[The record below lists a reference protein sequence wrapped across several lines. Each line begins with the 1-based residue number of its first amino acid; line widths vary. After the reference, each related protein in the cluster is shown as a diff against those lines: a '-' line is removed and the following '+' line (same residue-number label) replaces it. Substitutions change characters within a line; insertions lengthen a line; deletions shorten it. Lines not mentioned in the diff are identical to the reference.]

1 MTHHL
6 KLFFTRVSLALLF
19 LAGLTSLPARA
30 DDQGKTAKIELKSP
44 VQIPGTT
51 LKAGTYVFKLSSS
64 ESGWNVIQVYN
75 ADQSSLI
82 TTVLAYPNP
91 KLQRT
96 GDAQVLMYAHAPRS
110 GIHVMKGWFF
120 DGDNEAQ
127 EWAYP
132 NTVAEKIGKANRDRI
147 PTTGTE
153 DVYPSSL
160 PKAAESWTPPVT
172 TASNDNAQN
181 ENTVASTTT
190 PETAHAR
197 KLPRTASSAPLAGL
211 IGIIAA
217 LGIIAL
223 RRTARATS

>member
-1 MTHHL
+1 L
-6 KLFFTRVSLALLF
+6 KLFCSRVSIALLF
-19 LAGLTSLPARA
+19 LAGLASLPAQA
-30 DDQGKTAKIELKSP
+30 DDQDKTAKIELKSP
-44 VQIPGTT
+44 TQISGTT
-51 LKAGTYVFKLSSS
+51 LKPGTYVFKLSGSD
-64 ESGWNVIQVYN
+64 SGWNIIKVYN

-96 GDAQVLMYAHAPRS
+96 GDEQVLMYSHAPKS
-110 GIHVMKGWFF
+110 GTHVMKGWFF
-120 DGDNEAQ
+120 DGENEAQ
-127 EWAYP
+127 QWAYP
-132 NTVAEKIGKANRDRI
+132 NTIAEKIGKANNDRI
-147 PTTGTE
+147 PTTGTD

-181 ENTVASTTT
+181 ENTISSTTT

-217 LGIIAL
+217 LGIVGL